1 MLKTKVLWVDESSR
15 NHLEN
20 AKLLELEP
28 LANAPFEWFEEP
40 NERRG
45 GWSGVARMKLT
56 GPSAADQDLNVFLKI
71 QKNHYYRSPGTLF
84 RRNLTYKREFNA
96 LRRLESITDTLPRL
110 LQFAEW
116 QMNGDKYGL
125 IITQSLDGWHPFDKW
140 LASPESS
147 GLLESCLE
155 AIAGTLR
162 QMHQKRWAH
171 FGLFPKHVF
180 VKQTDRECIRIKL
193 IDFEKARQLPTR
205 EQCVIEDVS
214 RFLRHTHALSAAEKK
229 LFLECYFQTKHF
241 SFWKKLLIRRMRGAP
256 RI

>member
-1 MLKTKVLWVDESSR
+1 MLKTQVLWLDESSR

-28 LANAPFEWFEEP
+28 LTNPQFDWFEKP

-56 GPSAADQDLNVFLKI
+56 GATAADRDLNVFQKI
-71 QKNHYYRSPGTLF
+71 QKNHYYRAPGTLF
-84 RRNLTYKREFNA
+84 RRQLTYKREFTA
-96 LRRLESITDTLPRL
+96 LRRLESITDALPRL

-116 QMNGDKYGL
+116 EMNGDKYGL
-125 IITQSLDGWHPFDKW
+125 IITQSLDGWHPFNEW
-140 LASPESS
+140 LKSPESS
-147 GLLESCLE
+147 GLLESSLN

-180 VKQTDRECIRIKL
+180 VKQAHRKGIQIRL
-193 IDFEKARQLPTR
+193 IDFEKARQMPTR
-205 EQCVIEDVS
+205 EQCAIEDVS
-214 RFLRHTHALSAAEKK
+214 RFLRHTHALSTTEKK

-241 SFWKKLLIRRMRGAP
+241 SFSQNLLIRRMRGAP
-256 RI
+256 SI